1 MGSSKP
7 PIPPR
12 HPAADSATSSLHSA
26 YRSAEEKAKAVVH
39 LQEGQL
45 DSVSVW
51 GIAVVSW
58 YAMQLGLILTV

>member
-1 MGSSKP
+1 MSEPIELRPMGSSKP

-12 HPAADSATSSLHSA
+12 HPEASSLHSA

-45 DSVSVW
+45 DAVSVW
-51 GIAVVSW
+51 GIAVASW
-58 YAMQLGLILTV
+58 